1 MSSNIIFLVYDQT
14 HTLQLISG
22 IAYTNIIIIIN
33 ISHNLITKHNNIN
46 NEENM

>member
-22 IAYTNIIIIIN
+22 IAYTNIIIIN
-33 ISHNLITKHNNIN
+33 ISHNLNTKHNNIN
-46 NEENM
+46 SEENM